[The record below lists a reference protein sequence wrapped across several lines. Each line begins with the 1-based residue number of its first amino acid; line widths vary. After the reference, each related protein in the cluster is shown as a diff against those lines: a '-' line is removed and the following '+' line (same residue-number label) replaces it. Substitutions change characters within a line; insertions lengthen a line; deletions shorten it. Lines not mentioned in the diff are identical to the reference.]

1 MSLINDALKRAHE
14 SQGKEAAPVPPPMA
28 PVASPPASGFGW
40 LLPATGALLLV
51 LAVLLI
57 WLAFGHKS
65 SKPAAPPI
73 VATAAPARPSPSPAP
88 SVPPAPAPP
97 AAVSPAP
104 TATNP
109 VPAGDSTMLTGL
121 LPERLPK
128 VQGIIFTQ
136 PPTAIV
142 NGKVVNVGDRVSH
155 FVVKQIT
162 RNKVIFQRDDGS
174 MKQLGV
180 GE

>member
-1 MSLINDALKRAHE
+1 
-14 SQGKEAAPVPPPMA
+14 
-28 PVASPPASGFGW
+28 
-40 LLPATGALLLV
+40 
-51 LAVLLI
+51 
-57 WLAFGHKS
+57 
-65 SKPAAPPI
+65 
-73 VATAAPARPSPSPAP
+73 
-88 SVPPAPAPP
+88 
-97 AAVSPAP
+97 
-104 TATNP
+104 
-109 VPAGDSTMLTGL
+109 MLTGL